1 MCIKPANMINLMKMT
16 ILDGA
21 QPKLILMESMKKVI
35 GEIVMKIA
43 QKDAML
49 EIKNARWL
57 NVHIHSV
64 FHPLLDEEIIS
75 SMSVS
80 NITQMCKTLQ

>member
-1 MCIKPANMINLMKMT
+1 MSIKPANMINLMKMT

-21 QPKLILMESMKKVI
+21 QPKLILMEGMKKVI

-49 EIKNARWL
+49 EIKDAKWS

-64 FHPLLDEEIIS
+64 FHPLLAEEIKP
-75 SMSVS
+75 SMSVLH
-80 NITQMCKTLQ
+80 NTQIHKILQ